1 MHGSTPSI
9 SGWKKNW
16 QINPTAEQMFA
27 SFLSEREICKA
38 IVKSL
43 MARDVAIVIG
53 DDRRL

>member
-1 MHGSTPSI
+1 MGEKDA
-9 SGWKKNW
+9 WKYPVDKRVKKKLTDQPNCW
-16 QINPTAEQMFA
+16 TN
-27 SFLSEREICKA
+27 EREICKA